1 MSIIKKF
8 FLASRYDKPHGILLL
23 YFPCIWGINLN
34 DVNTTNDIF
43 LYIIF
48 FIGACGMRALGCLW
62 NDFNDKDFD
71 IKVKRTRSRLIA
83 SKKITNKTI
92 VIFCFINGCIGSVPL
107 YFIPINSVITSL
119 SILPIIIIYPFMK
132 RFTWWPQLWLGI
144 CFNWG
149 VLVGFS
155 IYDYNL
161 FNLELILF
169 YLGSV
174 FFTIGYDT
182 IYGFQDIKDDEK
194 IGIKS
199 TSIKFK
205 SNAKLFLFIIY
216 FIAFS
221 FWMSSLVLLQNSIL
235 TLAIFIFLCLL
246 ILIKVLLTNTKEP
259 NECKKTFIYN
269 SYFSLGVIF
278 VLIGAQN

>member
-34 DVNTTNDIF
+34 DANTTNDIF
-43 LYIIF
+43 LYFIF

-71 IKVKRTRSRLIA
+71 IKVKRTKSRLIA

-92 VIFCFINGCIGSVPL
+92 IIFCFINGCIGSVPL
-107 YFIPINSVITSL
+107 YFIPINSIITSL

-149 VLVGFS
+149 LLVGFS
-155 IYDYNL
+155 VYDNNL

-169 YLGSV
+169 YLGSI

-182 IYGFQDIKDDEK
+182 IYGFQDIKDDEI

-205 SNAKLFLFIIY
+205 SNAKLFLFSIY

-221 FWMSSLVLLQNSIL
+221 FWTSSLILLNYSIL
-235 TLAIFIFLCLL
+235 IITIFISLSLS
-246 ILIKVLLTNTKEP
+246 ILIKVLLTNTNEP

-269 SYFSLGVIF
+269 SYFSLSIIF
-278 VLIGAQN
+278 VLIGA

>member
-43 LYIIF
+43 LYFIF

-71 IKVKRTRSRLIA
+71 IKVKRTKSRLIA

-107 YFIPINSVITSL
+107 YLIPINSIITSL

-155 IYDYNL
+155 VYDYNL

-169 YLGSV
+169 YVGSV

-221 FWMSSLVLLQNSIL
+221 FWISSLVLLQKSIL
-235 TLAIFIFLCLL
+235 TLAIFFFLCLL
-246 ILIKVLLTNTKEP
+246 ILIKVLLTNIKEP

-269 SYFSLGVIF
+269 SYFSLGIIF
-278 VLIGAQN
+278 VLIGA

>member
-34 DVNTTNDIF
+34 DVKTTNDIF

-71 IKVKRTRSRLIA
+71 IKVKRTKSRLIA

-107 YFIPINSVITSL
+107 YFIPINSIITSL

-155 IYDYNL
+155 VYDYNL

-169 YLGSV
+169 YVGSV

-221 FWMSSLVLLQNSIL
+221 FWTSSLVLLHNSIL

-269 SYFSLGVIF
+269 SYFSLCVIF
-278 VLIGAQN
+278 VLIGA

>member
-23 YFPCIWGINLN
+23 YFPCIWGINLSSA
-34 DVNTTNDIF
+34 NTTNYIF
-43 LYIIF
+43 LYFIF

-62 NDFNDKDFD
+62 NDYNDKDFD
-71 IKVKRTRSRLIA
+71 IKVKRTKSRLIA

-92 VIFCFINGCIGSVPL
+92 VIFCFINGCIGSMPL
-107 YFIPINSVITSL
+107 YFIPINSIITSL

-155 IYDYNL
+155 VYDYNL

-169 YLGSV
+169 YIGSV

-199 TSIKFK
+199 TSVKFK

-221 FWMSSLVLLQNSIL
+221 FWTSSLVLLQNSIL

-246 ILIKVLLTNTKEP
+246 ILIKVLSTNTKEP

-269 SYFSLGVIF
+269 SYFSLGIIF
-278 VLIGAQN
+278 VLIGA

>member
-34 DVNTTNDIF
+34 DVNATNDIF

-71 IKVKRTRSRLIA
+71 IKVKRTKSRLIA

-107 YFIPINSVITSL
+107 YFIPINSIITSL

-155 IYDYNL
+155 VYDYNL

-169 YLGSV
+169 YVGSV

-221 FWMSSLVLLQNSIL
+221 FWISSLVLLHNSIL

-278 VLIGAQN
+278 VLIGA

>member
-23 YFPCIWGINLN
+23 YFPCVWGINLN

-71 IKVKRTRSRLIA
+71 IKVKRTKSRLIA
-83 SKKITNKTI
+83 SKKITNKMI

-107 YFIPINSVITSL
+107 YFIPINSIITSL

-155 IYDYNL
+155 VYDYNL

-169 YLGSV
+169 YVGSV

-221 FWMSSLVLLQNSIL
+221 FWTSSLVLLHNSII

-259 NECKKTFIYN
+259 TECKKAFIYN
-269 SYFSLGVIF
+269 SYFSLGIIF
-278 VLIGAQN
+278 VLIGA

>member
-43 LYIIF
+43 LYFIF

-71 IKVKRTRSRLIA
+71 IKVKRTKSRLIA
-83 SKKITNKTI
+83 SKKITNKTV

-107 YFIPINSVITSL
+107 YFIPINSIITSL

-149 VLVGFS
+149 ILVGFS
-155 IYDYNL
+155 VYDYNL

-169 YLGSV
+169 YVGSV

-205 SNAKLFLFIIY
+205 SNAKLFLFSIY

-221 FWMSSLVLLQNSIL
+221 FWTSSLILLNYSIL
-235 TLAIFIFLCLL
+235 IITIFISLSLS
-246 ILIKVLLTNTKEP
+246 ILIKVLLTNTNEP

-269 SYFSLGVIF
+269 SYFSLSIIF
-278 VLIGAQN
+278 VLIGA

>member
-34 DVNTTNDIF
+34 NVHTTNDIL
-43 LYIIF
+43 LYFIF

-71 IKVKRTRSRLIA
+71 IKVQRTKSRLIA
-83 SKKITNKTI
+83 SKKIKNKTI

-107 YFIPINSVITSL
+107 YFIPINSIITSL

-155 IYDYNL
+155 VYDYNL
-161 FNLELILF
+161 FNLELISF
-169 YLGSV
+169 YIGSV

-221 FWMSSLVLLQNSIL
+221 FWTSSLVLLQNSIF

-246 ILIKVLLTNTKEP
+246 ILIKVLLTNTKES

-278 VLIGAQN
+278 VLFGA

>member
-23 YFPCIWGINLN
+23 YFPCIWGINLS

-71 IKVKRTRSRLIA
+71 IKVKRTKSRLIA

-107 YFIPINSVITSL
+107 YFIPINSIITSL

-155 IYDYNL
+155 VYDYNL

-169 YLGSV
+169 YVGSV

-182 IYGFQDIKDDEK
+182 IYGFQDLKDDEK

-221 FWMSSLVLLQNSIL
+221 FWTSSLVLLHNSIL

-278 VLIGAQN
+278 VLIGA

>member
-34 DVNTTNDIF
+34 YANTTNDIF
-43 LYIIF
+43 LYFIF

-71 IKVKRTRSRLIA
+71 IKVKRTKSRLIA

-92 VIFCFINGCIGSVPL
+92 IIFCFINGCIGSVPL
-107 YFIPINSVITSL
+107 YFIPINSIITSL

-155 IYDYNL
+155 VYDYNL

-169 YLGSV
+169 YIGSV

-221 FWMSSLVLLQNSIL
+221 FWTSSLILLNKSIL
-235 TLAIFIFLCLL
+235 IITIFILLCLL

-278 VLIGAQN
+278 VLIGA

>member
-1 MSIIKKF
+1 
-8 FLASRYDKPHGILLL
+8 
-23 YFPCIWGINLN
+23 
-34 DVNTTNDIF
+34 
-43 LYIIF
+43 
-48 FIGACGMRALGCLW
+48 MRALGCLW
-62 NDFNDKDFD
+62 NDFNDKDYD
-71 IKVKRTRSRLIA
+71 IKVKRTKSRLIA

-107 YFIPINSVITSL
+107 YFIPINSIITSL

-155 IYDYNL
+155 VYDYNL

-169 YLGSV
+169 YVGSV

-216 FIAFS
+216 FFAFS
-221 FWMSSLVLLQNSIL
+221 FWTSSLLLLHNSIL
-235 TLAIFIFLCLL
+235 TLVIFIFLCLL

-278 VLIGAQN
+278 VLIGA

>member
-34 DVNTTNDIF
+34 DINITNDIF

-71 IKVKRTRSRLIA
+71 IKVKRTKSRLIA

-107 YFIPINSVITSL
+107 YFIPINSIITSL

-149 VLVGFS
+149 ILVGFS
-155 IYDYNL
+155 VYDYNL

-169 YLGSV
+169 YIGSV

-205 SNAKLFLFIIY
+205 SNAKLFLFSIY

-221 FWMSSLVLLQNSIL
+221 FWTSSLILLNYSIL
-235 TLAIFIFLCLL
+235 IITIFISLSLS
-246 ILIKVLLTNTKEP
+246 ILIKVLLTNTNEP

-269 SYFSLGVIF
+269 SYFSLSIIF
-278 VLIGAQN
+278 VLLGA

>member
-71 IKVKRTRSRLIA
+71 IKVKRTKSRLIA

-92 VIFCFINGCIGSVPL
+92 AVFCFINGCIGSVPL
-107 YFIPINSVITSL
+107 YFIPINSIITSL

-155 IYDYNL
+155 VYDYNL

-169 YLGSV
+169 YVGSV

-221 FWMSSLVLLQNSIL
+221 FWISSLVLLHNSIL

-278 VLIGAQN
+278 VLIGA

>member
-1 MSIIKKF
+1 MSLIKKF

-34 DVNTTNDIF
+34 YANTTNDIF
-43 LYIIF
+43 LYFIF

-83 SKKITNKTI
+83 SKKITNKII

-107 YFIPINSVITSL
+107 YFIPINSIITSL

-149 VLVGFS
+149 ILVGFS
-155 IYDYNL
+155 VYDYNL
-161 FNLELILF
+161 FNLKLILF
-169 YLGSV
+169 YVGSI

-182 IYGFQDIKDDEK
+182 IYGFQDIKDDEI

-205 SNAKLFLFIIY
+205 SNAKLFLFSIY

-221 FWMSSLVLLQNSIL
+221 FWISSLILLHSSIL
-235 TLAIFIFLCLL
+235 IITIFILLCLL

-259 NECKKTFIYN
+259 SECNKTFIYN
-269 SYFSLGVIF
+269 SYFSLSIMF
-278 VLIGAQN
+278 VLIGA

>member
-34 DVNTTNDIF
+34 KVNTTNDIF
-43 LYIIF
+43 LYFIF

-71 IKVKRTRSRLIA
+71 IKVKRTKSRLIA

-92 VIFCFINGCIGSVPL
+92 VTFCLINGCIGSVPL
-107 YFIPINSVITSL
+107 YFIPINSIITSL

-155 IYDYNL
+155 VYDYNL

-169 YLGSV
+169 YVGSV

-182 IYGFQDIKDDEK
+182 IYGFQDIKDDEI

-205 SNAKLFLFIIY
+205 SNAKLFLFSIY

-221 FWMSSLVLLQNSIL
+221 FWTSSLILLHNSISII
-235 TLAIFIFLCLL
+235 TIFILLCLL

-269 SYFSLGVIF
+269 SYFSLSIIF
-278 VLIGAQN
+278 VLIGS

>member
-34 DVNTTNDIF
+34 YDNTTNDIF
-43 LYIIF
+43 LYFIF

-71 IKVKRTRSRLIA
+71 IKVKRTKSRLIA

-107 YFIPINSVITSL
+107 YFIPINSIITSL
-119 SILPIIIIYPFMK
+119 SILPVIIIYPFMK

-169 YLGSV
+169 YVGSV

-221 FWMSSLVLLQNSIL
+221 FWTSSLVLLHNSIL
-235 TLAIFIFLCLL
+235 TLTIFIFLCLL

-259 NECKKTFIYN
+259 NECRKTFIYN
-269 SYFSLGVIF
+269 SYFSLGLIF
-278 VLIGAQN
+278 VLIGA

>member
-71 IKVKRTRSRLIA
+71 IKVKRTKSRLIA

-107 YFIPINSVITSL
+107 YFIPINSIITSL

-155 IYDYNL
+155 VYDYNL

-169 YLGSV
+169 YVGSV

-205 SNAKLFLFIIY
+205 SNAKLFLFSIY

-221 FWMSSLVLLQNSIL
+221 FWTSSLVLLHNSIL
-235 TLAIFIFLCLL
+235 ILAIFIFLCLL

-278 VLIGAQN
+278 VLIGA

>member
-71 IKVKRTRSRLIA
+71 IKVKRTKSRLIA

-107 YFIPINSVITSL
+107 YFIPINSIITSL

-155 IYDYNL
+155 VYDYNL

-169 YLGSV
+169 YVGSI

-182 IYGFQDIKDDEK
+182 IYGFQDIKDDEI

-205 SNAKLFLFIIY
+205 SNAKLFLFSIY

-221 FWMSSLVLLQNSIL
+221 FWTSSLVLLHNSIL

-278 VLIGAQN
+278 VLIGA

>member
-43 LYIIF
+43 LYFIF

-71 IKVKRTRSRLIA
+71 IKVKRTQSRLIA

-107 YFIPINSVITSL
+107 YFIPINSIITSL

-155 IYDYNL
+155 VYDYNL

-169 YLGSV
+169 YVGSV

-205 SNAKLFLFIIY
+205 SNAKLFLFSIY

-221 FWMSSLVLLQNSIL
+221 FWTSSLILLHNSISIII
-235 TLAIFIFLCLL
+235 IFILLCLL

-259 NECKKTFIYN
+259 NDCKKTFIYN
-269 SYFSLGVIF
+269 SYFSLSIIF
-278 VLIGAQN
+278 VLIGA

>member
-43 LYIIF
+43 LYFIF

-71 IKVKRTRSRLIA
+71 IKVKRTKSRLIA

-107 YFIPINSVITSL
+107 YFIPINSIITSL

-155 IYDYNL
+155 VYDYNL

-169 YLGSV
+169 YVGSV

-199 TSIKFK
+199 TSLKFK

-221 FWMSSLVLLQNSIL
+221 FWTSSLVLLHNSIL

-278 VLIGAQN
+278 VLIGA

>member
-34 DVNTTNDIF
+34 EVNTTNDIF
-43 LYIIF
+43 LYFIF

-71 IKVKRTRSRLIA
+71 IKVKRTKSRLIA

-107 YFIPINSVITSL
+107 YFIPINSIITSL

-155 IYDYNL
+155 VYDYNL

-169 YLGSV
+169 YIGSV

-205 SNAKLFLFIIY
+205 NNAKLFLFIIY

-221 FWMSSLVLLQNSIL
+221 FWTSSLVLLHNSIL

-269 SYFSLGVIF
+269 SYFSLSIIF
-278 VLIGAQN
+278 VLIGA

>member
-23 YFPCIWGINLN
+23 YFPCIWGINLS
-34 DVNTTNDIF
+34 DVNTTNDIL

-62 NDFNDKDFD
+62 NDLNDKDFD

-107 YFIPINSVITSL
+107 YFIPINSIITSL

-155 IYDYNL
+155 FFVYNL

-169 YLGSV
+169 YVGSIL
-174 FFTIGYDT
+174 FTIGYDT
-182 IYGFQDIKDDEK
+182 IYGFQDIKDDEI

-205 SNAKLFLFIIY
+205 SNAKLFLFSIY

-221 FWMSSLVLLQNSIL
+221 FWTSSLILLNYSIL
-235 TLAIFIFLCLL
+235 IISIFIILCLL

-278 VLIGAQN
+278 VLIGA

>member
-23 YFPCIWGINLN
+23 YFPCVWGINLN

-71 IKVKRTRSRLIA
+71 IKVKRTKSRLIA
-83 SKKITNKTI
+83 SRKITNKMI

-107 YFIPINSVITSL
+107 YFIPINSIITSL

-155 IYDYNL
+155 VYDYNL

-169 YLGSV
+169 YVGSV

-221 FWMSSLVLLQNSIL
+221 FWTSSLVLLHNSII
-235 TLAIFIFLCLL
+235 TLAMFIFLCLL

-259 NECKKTFIYN
+259 TECKKAFIYN
-269 SYFSLGVIF
+269 SYFSLGIIF
-278 VLIGAQN
+278 VLIGA

>member
-71 IKVKRTRSRLIA
+71 IKVKRTKSRLIA

-107 YFIPINSVITSL
+107 YFIPINSIITSL

-155 IYDYNL
+155 VYDYNL

-169 YLGSV
+169 YVGSV

-221 FWMSSLVLLQNSIL
+221 FWTSSLILLHNSIL

-269 SYFSLGVIF
+269 SYFSLGIIF
-278 VLIGAQN
+278 VLIGA

>member
-34 DVNTTNDIF
+34 NINITNDIF

-71 IKVKRTRSRLIA
+71 IKVKRTKSRLIA

-107 YFIPINSVITSL
+107 YFIPINSIITSL

-155 IYDYNL
+155 VYDYNL

-169 YLGSV
+169 YVGSV

-182 IYGFQDIKDDEK
+182 IYGFQDIKDDEI

-221 FWMSSLVLLQNSIL
+221 FWISSLVLLHNSIL

-278 VLIGAQN
+278 VLIGA

>member
-1 MSIIKKF
+1 
-8 FLASRYDKPHGILLL
+8 
-23 YFPCIWGINLN
+23 
-34 DVNTTNDIF
+34 
-43 LYIIF
+43 
-48 FIGACGMRALGCLW
+48 MRALGCLW

-71 IKVKRTRSRLIA
+71 IKVKRTKSRLIA

-107 YFIPINSVITSL
+107 YFIPINSIITSL
-119 SILPIIIIYPFMK
+119 SIVPIIIIYPFMK

-155 IYDYNL
+155 VYDYNL

-169 YLGSV
+169 YVGSV

-182 IYGFQDIKDDEK
+182 IYGFQDIKDDEI

-205 SNAKLFLFIIY
+205 RNAKLFLFSIY

-221 FWMSSLVLLQNSIL
+221 LWTSSLILLHNSFLII
-235 TLAIFIFLCLL
+235 TIFILLCLL

-269 SYFSLGVIF
+269 SYFSLSIIF
-278 VLIGAQN
+278 VLIGA

>member
-34 DVNTTNDIF
+34 DVKTTNDIF

-48 FIGACGMRALGCLW
+48 LIGACGMRALGCLW

-71 IKVKRTRSRLIA
+71 IKVKRTKSRLIA

-107 YFIPINSVITSL
+107 YFIPINSIITSL

-155 IYDYNL
+155 VYDYNL

-169 YLGSV
+169 YVGSV

-221 FWMSSLVLLQNSIL
+221 FWTSSLVLLHNSIL

-278 VLIGAQN
+278 VLIGA

>member
-71 IKVKRTRSRLIA
+71 IKVKRTKSRLIA

-107 YFIPINSVITSL
+107 YFIPINSIITSL

-149 VLVGFS
+149 VLVGS
-155 IYDYNL
+155 SVYDYNL

-169 YLGSV
+169 YVGSV

-221 FWMSSLVLLQNSIL
+221 FWTSSLVLLHNSIL

-278 VLIGAQN
+278 VLIGA

>member
-34 DVNTTNDIF
+34 DANTTNEIF

-71 IKVKRTRSRLIA
+71 IKVKRTKSRLIA

-155 IYDYNL
+155 VYDYNL

-169 YLGSV
+169 YVGSV

-221 FWMSSLVLLQNSIL
+221 FWTSSLVLLHNSIL

-278 VLIGAQN
+278 VLIGA

>member
-8 FLASRYDKPHGILLL
+8 LLASRYDKPHGILLL

-34 DVNTTNDIF
+34 NFNITNDIF

-71 IKVKRTRSRLIA
+71 IKVKRTKSRLIA

-107 YFIPINSVITSL
+107 YFIPINSIITSL

-155 IYDYNL
+155 VYDYNL

-169 YLGSV
+169 YVGSV

-221 FWMSSLVLLQNSIL
+221 FWTSSLVLLHNSIL

-278 VLIGAQN
+278 VLIGA

>member
-1 MSIIKKF
+1 MSIIQKF

-71 IKVKRTRSRLIA
+71 IKVKRTKSRLIA

-92 VIFCFINGCIGSVPL
+92 VIFCFINGLIGSVPL
-107 YFIPINSVITSL
+107 YFIPINSIITSL

-155 IYDYNL
+155 VYDYNL
-161 FNLELILF
+161 LNLELILF
-169 YLGSV
+169 YVGSI

-205 SNAKLFLFIIY
+205 SNAKLFLFSIY

-221 FWMSSLVLLQNSIL
+221 FWTSSLILLNKSIL
-235 TLAIFIFLCLL
+235 IITIFILLCLL
-246 ILIKVLLTNTKEP
+246 ILIKVLLTNTNEP

-278 VLIGAQN
+278 VLIGA

>member
-71 IKVKRTRSRLIA
+71 IKVERTKSRLIA

-107 YFIPINSVITSL
+107 YFIPINSIITSL

-155 IYDYNL
+155 VYDYNL

-169 YLGSV
+169 YVGSV

-221 FWMSSLVLLQNSIL
+221 FWTSSLVLLHNSIL
-235 TLAIFIFLCLL
+235 KLAIFIFLCLL

-278 VLIGAQN
+278 VLIGA

>member
-155 IYDYNL
+155 VYDYNL

-169 YLGSV
+169 YVGSV

-221 FWMSSLVLLQNSIL
+221 FWTSSLVLLHNSIL

-246 ILIKVLLTNTKEP
+246 ILIKVLLTNTKKP

-278 VLIGAQN
+278 VLIGA

>member
-43 LYIIF
+43 LYFIF

-71 IKVKRTRSRLIA
+71 IKVKRTKSRLIA

-107 YFIPINSVITSL
+107 YFIPINSIITSL

-155 IYDYNL
+155 VYDYNL

-169 YLGSV
+169 YIGSV

-182 IYGFQDIKDDEK
+182 IYGFQDIKDDEI

-205 SNAKLFLFIIY
+205 SNAKLFLFSIY

-221 FWMSSLVLLQNSIL
+221 FWTSSLILLHNSIL
-235 TLAIFIFLCLL
+235 IITIFIFLCLL

-269 SYFSLGVIF
+269 SYFSLGIIF
-278 VLIGAQN
+278 VLIGA

>member
-8 FLASRYDKPHGILLL
+8 FLASRYDKPYGILLL

-71 IKVKRTRSRLIA
+71 IKVKRTKSRLIA

-107 YFIPINSVITSL
+107 YFIPINSIITSL

-155 IYDYNL
+155 VYDYNL

-169 YLGSV
+169 YVGSV

-221 FWMSSLVLLQNSIL
+221 FWTSSLVLLHNSIL

-278 VLIGAQN
+278 VLIGA

>member
-92 VIFCFINGCIGSVPL
+92 AVFCFINGCIGLVPL
-107 YFIPINSVITSL
+107 YFIPINSIITSL

-155 IYDYNL
+155 VYDYNL

-169 YLGSV
+169 YVGSV

-221 FWMSSLVLLQNSIL
+221 FWTSSLVLLHNSIL

-278 VLIGAQN
+278 VLIGA

>member
-1 MSIIKKF
+1 MSIVKKF

-34 DVNTTNDIF
+34 NVNTTNDIL

-71 IKVKRTRSRLIA
+71 IKIKRTKSRLIA

-92 VIFCFINGCIGSVPL
+92 IIFCFINGCIGSVPL
-107 YFIPINSVITSL
+107 YFIPINSTITSL
-119 SILPIIIIYPFMK
+119 SILPVIIIYPFMK

-155 IYDYNL
+155 VYEYNL
-161 FNLELILF
+161 LNLELILF
-169 YLGSV
+169 YIGSV

-182 IYGFQDIKDDEK
+182 IYGFQDIKDDEI
-194 IGIKS
+194 IGVKS
-199 TSIKFK
+199 TSVKFK
-205 SNAKLFLFIIY
+205 SNAKLFLFSIY

-221 FWMSSLVLLQNSIL
+221 FWTSSLIVLHNSIL
-235 TLAIFIFLCLL
+235 IITIFILLCLL
-246 ILIKVLLTNTKEP
+246 ILIKVLFTNTKDP

-269 SYFSLGVIF
+269 SYFSFGVML
-278 VLIGAQN
+278 VLIGA